1 MNQIGIVD
9 LTRDSSGGVYPGNSS
24 VSEHSECSLLAKP
37 QIDFSP
43 NASVEADW
51 KLRSEKPGCL
61 RCSFCERPAD
71 DVQCLI
77 SATGLNVCDDCLRL
91 LVGSFMSKSRL

>member
-43 NASVEADW
+43 NASVV
-51 KLRSEKPGCL
+51 KQIGS
-61 RCSFCERPAD
+61 
-71 DVQCLI
+71 
-77 SATGLNVCDDCLRL
+77 CDLKNR
-91 LVGSFMSKSRL
+91 VA